1 LSTDGLVQG
10 ILRHYKLQGPVVCD
24 FWNQGLN
31 DSYIVR
37 SKRGKYVLR
46 VYRAGWRTRREIL
59 SELDLLNYLH
69 RQKVPVSRP
78 IRRGDG
84 RYLQGVEAP
93 EGRRYAALFSYAP
106 GKVAIDSR
114 KAYRYGALAA
124 TIHASTDRQSKR
136 HPRFHLD
143 LKHLLEDPL
152 AGMAVQLQHRRH
164 DLDYL
169 HGVATG
175 LAAKIRELLP
185 TTTPEYG
192 VCHGDLH
199 HGNVHFGDDDEMT
212 IFDFDC
218 WGYGWR
224 MTYQCSTGTTV
235 TKWERRRQRLS
246 GAPTG
251 KAIETGPTAAPNW
264 RR

>member
-1 LSTDGLVQG
+1 MGWCRVSSGS
-10 ILRHYKLQGPVVCD
+10 YKLQGPVVCD

-93 EGRRYAALFSYAP
+93 EGRRYAALFLFAP

-251 KAIETGPTAAPNW
+251 RAIERSGPTAAPNW